1 MPATAYHSRSGCVAS
16 SSGSLGFHLVT
27 DATRGPVSLKASVRN
42 SPAFAKC
49 MLALHDVVASDL
61 RFRSRTRAAYLEWV
75 EQQYLAELDQQQAE
89 AYSARSEIT
98 DAFTRIT
105 NLTQV
110 RERERGD
117 ILAFLAKHDSS
128 VWEAKR
134 RYFKYLL
141 DTDMEQ
147 WRVLDPVISVH
158 PDATLFEGFSLDE
171 SSYGRVTAPMENLE
185 VRDTPT
191 WGTTNI
197 DFSEA
202 LAQAFERVRSYRPA
216 VLDIGHGQVAA
227 GTASSMAI
235 EKKIDLPPSWLRGFV
250 QVQSASAMKGITVYL
265 SAETVSRVID
275 VLRRRRER
283 QGPRSL
289 RFHLRLG
296 QKPRITIDPWGIVV
310 DEWQHVYDGAE
321 SAEIRMWGRRRLF
334 CLERLLAHVTQVEVR
349 LLGSGMPSY
358 WSVELEGHR
367 FDLGLSGWTSNDWA
381 SQARFA
387 ALASPRRGDPQ
398 LVKRASQVLE
408 RQLVIDVAGL
418 AVAVR
423 TSRQRALSALQELCR
438 RGDAMFDLRRNAYR
452 WRQLDVSSNP
462 DLPVVAADDECIDVA
477 DLVYSGKVQML
488 DLPSMSPRGNLQC
501 RFSVEIRKLF
511 HPVLDVDS
519 DGRVVAATCTC
530 SFFRRNKLRLG
541 PCTHMLAAAGFVSQ
555 HPVVAGATQT

>member
-16 SSGSLGFHLVT
+16 SSGPLSFHLAT
-27 DATRGPVSLKASVRN
+27 DVQRGPVSLKATVRN
-42 SPAFAKC
+42 SSAFAKC

-61 RFRSRTRAAYLEWV
+61 RFRSRNRAAYLAWV

-89 AYSARSEIT
+89 TYSARSEIA

-110 RERERGD
+110 RERERSE
-117 ILAFLAKHDSS
+117 ILALLAKRDR
-128 VWEAKR
+128 AKL

-171 SSYGRVTAPMENLE
+171 SSYGRVTAPMENLQ
-185 VRDTPT
+185 VRDTPA

-197 DFSEA
+197 DFSKA

-321 SAEIRMWGRRRLF
+321 SAEIRIWGRRRLF

-452 WRQLDVSSNP
+452 WRQLLASSDPQVP
-462 DLPVVAADDECIDVA
+462 DAADEERIDVA
-477 DLVYSGKVQML
+477 DIVRSGKVQVL
-488 DLPSMSPRGNLQC
+488 DPPSLSLRGNLQYRC
-501 RFSVEIRKLF
+501 SVEIKKLF
-511 HPVLDVDS
+511 HPALDVDS
-519 DGRVVAATCTC
+519 DGRVVTATCTC
-530 SFFRRNKLRLG
+530 SFFRRNKLRRG
-541 PCTHMLAAAGFVSQ
+541 PCIHMLAAAGLISQ
-555 HPVVAGATQT
+555 HPVGGRATQR